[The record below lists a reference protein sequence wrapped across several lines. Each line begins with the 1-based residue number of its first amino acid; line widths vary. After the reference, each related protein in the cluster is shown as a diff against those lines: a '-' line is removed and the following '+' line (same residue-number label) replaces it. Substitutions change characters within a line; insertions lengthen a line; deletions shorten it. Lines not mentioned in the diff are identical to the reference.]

1 MNGSAL
7 LKTKGVIL
15 AGTYRWTN
23 SMFDRLAPRP
33 LLPVANRPLI
43 SYALSWLGQGG
54 VCDVVLCTN
63 RETGALQTRLAQYVP
78 EEMRPQYHEDRVPQG
93 SAGCL
98 REAAC
103 GSDAETFVVVDGTTI
118 PSVELGEL
126 LRSHHAS
133 GAAVTVVVHNE
144 TPRNEKPG
152 RWVPNGIYIFERRTL
167 TRIQPRVFFD
177 IKEHLIPLL
186 YNSGERVIAYSA
198 QGASPR
204 VVNAATYLAVNE
216 WMVQRIAEGRARS
229 NGHTADD
236 VVDSGALIAKDAVL
250 VGSVMIGPG
259 ARVRSG
265 ATIVGPTS
273 IGAGSTVECGGFVGR
288 SAGWNRCV
296 IGQEAVADRCI
307 LGDDVVVDPLARVF
321 GTVKVVNGRSAV
333 RGDQGWP
340 RLLGTRGTV
349 AAHA

>member
-1 MNGSAL
+1 MEWSCRRRLRKSRHHSRTL
-7 LKTKGVIL
+7 LLVCSPRIPAARGPRGTEASFPQGRTGQDASEGRPSRDSCKAPHRRHHLGL
-15 AGTYRWTN
+15 ATR
-23 SMFDRLAPRP
+23 APRP

-103 GSDAETFVVVDGTTI
+103 GSDAETFVVVAGTTI

-126 LRSHHAS
+126 LRSHQAS

-167 TRIQPRVFFD
+167 TR
-177 IKEHLIPLL
+177 
-186 YNSGERVIAYSA
+186 
-198 QGASPR
+198 
-204 VVNAATYLAVNE
+204 
-216 WMVQRIAEGRARS
+216 
-229 NGHTADD
+229 
-236 VVDSGALIAKDAVL
+236 
-250 VGSVMIGPG
+250 
-259 ARVRSG
+259 
-265 ATIVGPTS
+265 
-273 IGAGSTVECGGFVGR
+273 
-288 SAGWNRCV
+288 
-296 IGQEAVADRCI
+296 
-307 LGDDVVVDPLARVF
+307 
-321 GTVKVVNGRSAV
+321 
-333 RGDQGWP
+333 
-340 RLLGTRGTV
+340 
-349 AAHA
+349 